1 MRTPGTLPLDPPL
14 EVQEPPVQSLVRTAI
29 GKNSIKIL
37 PKNIRYNLFVANYAI
52 YAYVLLDYLFLV
64 YRLQLISGNKPVNH
78 FYSLPHFTINSKV
91 RGRFWIRMILYCK

>member
-1 MRTPGTLPLDPPL
+1 MRTPCTLPLDPPL

-64 YRLQLISGNKPVNH
+64 YRLQLISGHKPATNH
-78 FYSLPHFTINSKV
+78 LYSLSYFTTNSNA
-91 RGRFWIRMILYCK
+91 RGRFSI